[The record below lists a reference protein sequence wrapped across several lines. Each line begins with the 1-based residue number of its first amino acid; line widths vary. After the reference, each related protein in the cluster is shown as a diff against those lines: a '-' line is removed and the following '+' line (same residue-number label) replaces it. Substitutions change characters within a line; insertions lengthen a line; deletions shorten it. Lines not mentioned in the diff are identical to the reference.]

1 MGRLPMLSMT
11 PKVSNKQLGAFGGL
25 NKGLVIGGNEF
36 SDMKNMC
43 SDQFPAI
50 AVRKPRGEIIKKL
63 EKPHGLFWKNGLAY
77 ADGTKLYYQD
87 KKIGTVTDTDK
98 QMVGMGAYIVIFPDK
113 LMYNTSTGELKGLE
127 ASWTQGAAATFAQ
140 TTTGSTM
147 VKISCTGIGSGFS
160 QFDGVEISGCT
171 NAEFNKT
178 TVIQE
183 LAADYIIIVGNLKET
198 FTQDSG
204 LKITRKTP
212 DMDYI
217 CENGN
222 RIWGCSSKNH
232 EVYSSKLG
240 DPTNWQAYEGI
251 STDSY
256 AATVGSDGDFT
267 GCLSH
272 MGYVLFFKEDVIHK
286 IFGEKPSNYQI
297 NTTSPVRG
305 IAKGCEKTACIVNE
319 TLLYVS
325 RNNVCS
331 YDGAYPESVSDALAE
346 ARFSGG
352 VAGQYNGKY
361 YASLSDASGNWNL
374 YVYDLKKGMWHR
386 EDSLHALFMAYG
398 EGQLYCIDAD
408 HNLFTISGTRDE
420 YIEWMIESGD
430 MMDGTVEFKY
440 LRRLLFNLLLEPGS
454 EVDVFLKCDGEPEF
468 RKKIS
473 FTSTGYRTQT
483 LNVIPD
489 RCQRYR
495 FRLEGKGP
503 AALIALS
510 KYIGYGSDIHGCI

>member
-1 MGRLPMLSMT
+1 MRWNYGKIT
-11 PKVSNKQLGAFGGL
+11 NAVNGTKGSNKQLGAFGGL
-25 NKGLVIGGNEF
+25 NKGLVIGDNEF

-87 KKIGTVTDTDK
+87 KEIGTVTDTDK

-183 LAADYIIIVGNLKET
+183 LAADYIIIVGNLKEA

-240 DPTNWQAYEGI
+240 
-251 STDSY
+251 SLR
-256 AATVGSDGDFT
+256 T
-267 GCLSH
+267 GRH
-272 MGYVLFFKEDVIHK
+272 M
-286 IFGEKPSNYQI
+286 
-297 NTTSPVRG
+297 RG
-305 IAKGCEKTACIVNE
+305 
-319 TLLYVS
+319 
-325 RNNVCS
+325 
-331 YDGAYPESVSDALAE
+331 
-346 ARFSGG
+346 
-352 VAGQYNGKY
+352 
-361 YASLSDASGNWNL
+361 
-374 YVYDLKKGMWHR
+374 
-386 EDSLHALFMAYG
+386 
-398 EGQLYCIDAD
+398 
-408 HNLFTISGTRDE
+408 
-420 YIEWMIESGD
+420 
-430 MMDGTVEFKY
+430 
-440 LRRLLFNLLLEPGS
+440 
-454 EVDVFLKCDGEPEF
+454 
-468 RKKIS
+468 
-473 FTSTGYRTQT
+473 
-483 LNVIPD
+483 
-489 RCQRYR
+489 
-495 FRLEGKGP
+495 
-503 AALIALS
+503 
-510 KYIGYGSDIHGCI
+510 